1 MAKDIIDFGK
11 ERKVEDW
18 LMGKRKDFPLFKD
31 IDEVPLPDSITVCWE
46 CGKITEGY
54 NLCDKCTI
62 KVDAQIAEMRED
74 D

>member
-1 MAKDIIDFGK
+1 MKVTDDKIWRWLIGEGEWPLKDY
-11 ERKVEDW
+11 
-18 LMGKRKDFPLFKD
+18 
-31 IDEVPLPDSITVCWE
+31 DEVPLPDSITVCWE

-74 D
+74 NED